1 MKKLAI
7 LTMLVASAAA
17 YAAVYPE
24 TESNDSKAAANVI
37 AGMVA
42 GDQIQGNS
50 TSSSG
55 AGLDYFRVSTA
66 AAPLAIYRHRL
77 VLTSATAGHSST
89 IRGLS
94 QVGAPVDTSPGIPWD
109 GVVGTPGTTDATAQ
123 TASTTTTPP
132 RFVQWYGFG
141 KSEEIYYRV
150 TGSTSTSADYFSTLE
165 TTTVTATDIGSY
177 APGVIELTTFGQG
190 HSTDTDMWVYD
201 GNFNA
206 IAGYGNDDEA
216 PNAISGG
223 PGTGTTLQSFFARNY
238 APGVYYLAIS
248 NFNLSNNQPS
258 PSDDDFR
265 TGTLLDFPNAVLN
278 SSTSANLNLT
288 FSIKDSTGTSVQVAN
303 TKAGAFDINWF
314 KFTVTPEPS
323 SLALLGLAGL
333 LIRRR

>member
-1 MKKLAI
+1 MKRVAI

-24 TESNDSKAAANVI
+24 TESNDSKATANVI
-37 AGMVA
+37 AGLVS

-55 AGLDYFRVSTA
+55 VGLDYFRASTA

-77 VLTSATAGHSST
+77 VLTSATAGHTAT

-94 QVGAPVDTSPGIPWD
+94 QTAAPVDTMPGLPWD
-109 GVVGTPGTTDATAQ
+109 GVVGTAGTADNAAQ
-123 TASTTTTPP
+123 TASTTTNPP

-150 TGSTSTSADYFSTLE
+150 TGTTSTSADYFATLE

-177 APGVIELTTFGQG
+177 APGMIQLTTFGQG
-190 HSTDTDMWVYD
+190 HSSDTDMWVYD
-201 GNFNA
+201 SNFNA
-206 IAGYGNDDEA
+206 MVGYGNDDEA
-216 PNAISGG
+216 PNAVSGG
-223 PGTGTTLQSFFARNY
+223 PGSGATLQSFFARNY

-248 NFNLSNNQPS
+248 NFNVMNNQPS

-265 TGTLLDFPNAVLN
+265 TGTLLDFPNAVAN
-278 SSTSANLNLT
+278 SSTTTAVNLT
-288 FSIKDSTGTSVQVAN
+288 FRITDSAGTTLQVAN
-303 TKAGAFDINWF
+303 TKTGAFDINWF

>member
-1 MKKLAI
+1 MKKLAV
-7 LTMLVASAAA
+7 LTMLVMGAVA

-24 TESNDSKAAANVI
+24 AESNDSKAAANVI
-37 AGMVA
+37 AGLVA

-55 AGLDYFRVSTA
+55 VGLDYFRASTA

-77 VLTSATAGHSST
+77 VLTSATTGHTAT
-89 IRGLS
+89 IRGLN
-94 QVGAPVDTSPGIPWD
+94 QTGALVDTMPGLPWD
-109 GVVGTPGTTDATAQ
+109 GVVGTAGTTDSAAQ
-123 TASTTTTPP
+123 TASSTTTPP

-141 KSEEIYYRV
+141 KSEQIYYRV
-150 TGSTSTSADYFSTLE
+150 TGTGTTVVDYFATLE
-165 TTTVTATDIGSY
+165 TTTVTPTDIGSY
-177 APGVIELTTFGQG
+177 APGSIQLTTLGQG
-190 HSTDTDMWVYD
+190 HTTDTDMWVYD
-201 GNFNA
+201 GNLNA
-206 IAGYGNDDEA
+206 MTGYGNDDEA
-216 PNAISGG
+216 PNAVSGG
-223 PGTGTTLQSFFARNY
+223 PGTGSTLQSFFARDY

-248 NFNLSNNQPS
+248 NFNLANNQAS

-265 TGTLLDFPNAVLN
+265 TGTLLDFPDAVTN

-288 FSIKDSTGTSVQVAN
+288 FRITDSAGTTLQVPN
-303 TKAGAFDINWF
+303 TKVGAFDINWF